1 MFIDNNL
8 GKKKLYRIF
17 SCFFIIFALLILRL
31 YYLTYMKGDKLSVM
45 ADSQYSYTEKNS
57 ELNYEMTDRNENKL
71 LDYYYKYYLII
82 DPLLFNNNFSS
93 SNMELKALNYIL
105 KGNKDSINIYDENIL
120 SQSIL
125 KKFNITEDTY
135 NKLFNIKYIKGCY
148 YYKEKCVDRSYAW
161 KIENIISDY
170 YDTAENKQKEKTS
183 LEGSI
188 YSLYEKKY
196 STVSFLRDEEGY
208 ISLKSEDENSANQL
222 KLTIDKNLQDTIR
235 TILNKTKYKQVGC
248 AVMETST
255 GNILSL
261 AQKNEKMPNILIGA
275 SGELLLPG
283 STFKLIV
290 AEAALENNIIKT
302 DDKYTCKGILEKDG
316 HKYHGTL
323 DMKKALTISC
333 NDVFIQIGIKTGIE
347 NIKDMAEKQ
356 GLLKK
361 TLGLY
366 YENKGY
372 FGNTDNISLTSIGQN
387 IYVSPLELLASINTI
402 ANDGYYAEPNII
414 SNMRKKI
421 SKVLS
426 DSTVKILKEDLRSV
440 VTNGTGIRAD
450 NSKTVVYGKTGT
462 TEYIINN
469 QNKSDGIF
477 LGFFNKEGKYYS
489 MIVVVK
495 DIDRNNEDGGSTAAG
510 IFNTIINNFID

>member
-1 MFIDNNL
+1 MFFDSKIE
-8 GKKKLYRIF
+8 KKRIHRIF
-17 SCFFIIFALLILRL
+17 LCFFIIFSLLFLRL
-31 YYLTYMKGDKLSVM
+31 YYLTYMKGDKLSIM
-45 ADSQYSYTEKNS
+45 ADSQYSYTEINS
-57 ELNYEMTDRNENKL
+57 ELNYEMTDIKGNKL

-93 SNMELKALNYIL
+93 SNTELKALNYIL
-105 KGNKDSINIYDENIL
+105 KGNKNPINIYDENIL
-120 SQSIL
+120 SQSLL
-125 KKFNITEDTY
+125 KKFSITADTY
-135 NKLFNIKYIKGCY
+135 NKLLNIKNVKGFY

-170 YDTAENKQKEKTS
+170 YDTTENKQKDLSS
-183 LEGSI
+183 LEGRI
-188 YSLYEKKY
+188 HSLYEKKY
-196 STVSFLRDEEGY
+196 TTVSFQRDEEGY
-208 ISLKSEDENSANQL
+208 ISLKSEDENSDNLVQL
-222 KLTIDKNLQDTIR
+222 TLDKKLQDTVR

-255 GNILSL
+255 GNILAL

-302 DDKYTCKGILEKDG
+302 DDKFTCKGILEKDG
-316 HKYHGTL
+316 HKYHGTI
-323 DMKKALTISC
+323 DIKKALTISC

-372 FGNTDNISLTSIGQN
+372 FGDTDNISLTSIGQN

-402 ANDGYYAEPNII
+402 ANNGYYVEPNIL
-414 SNMRKKI
+414 SSSEKKT

-426 DSTVKILKEDLRSV
+426 DSTVQTLKEDLRSV
-440 VTNGTGIRAD
+440 VVSGTGIRAN
-450 NSKTVVYGKTGT
+450 NSKTIVYGKTGT
-462 TEYIINN
+462 TEYIINKE
-469 QNKSDGIF
+469 NKSDGIF
-477 LGFFNKEGKYYS
+477 MGFFNKGGKYYS

-510 IFNTIINNFID
+510 IFNTIINNFAY